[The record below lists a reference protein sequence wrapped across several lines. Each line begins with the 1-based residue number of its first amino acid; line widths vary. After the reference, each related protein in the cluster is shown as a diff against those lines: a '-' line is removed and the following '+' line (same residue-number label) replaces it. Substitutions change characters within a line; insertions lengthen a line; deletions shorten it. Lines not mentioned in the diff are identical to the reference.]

1 MKISKILQTLF
12 LAASVATLAACGGG
26 STTVPTP
33 VATSNAS
40 IALNPTTGPAFLQAL
55 NGQSFSFPGGVP
67 ELGTAGPTTVS
78 FSGGNFTITSGG
90 QTATGPMTFGS
101 CIFKPS
107 ASSLLS
113 IPAGTTITINPCS
126 LEIATN
132 GKTANGVSTNT
143 TVTLKFPSGV
153 SINLVA
159 QVAVFA
165 DGTVTVYGIV
175 VGKATVAAPTGATG
189 GN

>member
-78 FSGGNFTITSGG
+78 F
-90 QTATGPMTFGS
+90 FGRQ
-101 CIFKPS
+101 FHH
-107 ASSLLS
+107 
-113 IPAGTTITINPCS
+113 NQWR
-126 LEIATN
+126 
-132 GKTANGVSTNT
+132 ANRYRPYDFWF
-143 TVTLKFPSGV
+143 LHFQ
-153 SINLVA
+153 A
-159 QVAVFA
+159 
-165 DGTVTVYGIV
+165 
-175 VGKATVAAPTGATG
+175 
-189 GN
+189 